1 MLETSYHFF
10 SEKIDFHFCDDPG
23 EGRSSH
29 PELKDGGALQ
39 VTLSQ
44 LQLDFYP
51 YHWAAA
57 EAGSHRKHWVSYE
70 EGPLSRWV
78 CFSRLA
84 VFENK
89 NHISSTLQIEQGI
102 DQFTKQLLHMDSPSH
117 NKLTRSSP
125 TPVAPMASP
134 KTVTSTSLLHGSILH
149 HLRQLMSTCL
159 ILRLGDFLVYR
170 VTTAK
175 SRQTPKEFIVGE

>member
-1 MLETSYHFF
+1 MPGSANKSPSALGRVFARYDVLETSYHFF

-78 CFSRLA
+78 RIDYRPLFDERTN
-84 VFENK
+84 E
-89 NHISSTLQIEQGI
+89 SS
-102 DQFTKQLLHMDSPSH
+102 
-117 NKLTRSSP
+117 
-125 TPVAPMASP
+125 V
-134 KTVTSTSLLHGSILH
+134 
-149 HLRQLMSTCL
+149 
-159 ILRLGDFLVYR
+159 
-170 VTTAK
+170 
-175 SRQTPKEFIVGE
+175 